1 MKFSS
6 LAVARSAVLSLGIW
20 QLVVTVVVAQQATY
34 PVMIQL
40 DLKDETFQAT
50 PVLATEQRVIMLGRD
65 GRMWDFAPQNASNF
79 TQLATSFRPLRQN
92 EMRGD
97 LLAEFGKDY
106 DVTGTGNYLVVHP
119 AGQKDQ
125 WASQFEKLFR
135 SFHQYFAARG
145 IHLQQNEFP
154 LVAVVFPDFR
164 SYQQYAAKDGMRVS
178 PGLVGYYSSRT
189 NRVALYDVT
198 HGNHDNPAWTENMAT
213 IIHEATHQTAFNTG
227 LHSRYAPQ
235 PKWLVEGLAT
245 MFEAPGVWD
254 SRNHGR
260 FRDRVNRTRM
270 LEFLEYAKTLR
281 QPNSLAQFIATD
293 DAYYQRPATAYGEGW
308 ALVFYLIET
317 RPREFAAYVRTV
329 AARSAEE
336 GYTAEERLR
345 DFQEAFGSDFDQMEA
360 YFLRYITDLPN
371 KM

>member
-1 MKFSS
+1 MKF
-6 LAVARSAVLSLGIW
+6 LRLSLPIVTLIW
-20 QLVVTVVVAQQATY
+20 LAHGQLFTADAIAQQTY

-40 DLKDETFQAT
+40 DLKDETIEAT

-65 GRMWDFAPQNASNF
+65 GRMWDFAPQSASNF
-79 TQLATSFRPLRQN
+79 TQLSTSFRPLPQH
-92 EMRGD
+92 EMRGQ
-97 LLAEFGKDY
+97 LLAEFGNGY

-119 AGQKDQ
+119 AGQKDE

-145 IHLQQNEFP
+145 IQLQRSEFP

-164 SYQQYAAKDGMRVS
+164 SYQKYATQDGMRVS

-198 HGNHDNPAWTENMAT
+198 HGHHDNPMWAENMAT

-227 LHSRYAPQ
+227 VHSRYAQQ

-254 SRNHGR
+254 SRNHGS
-260 FRDRVNRTRM
+260 FRDRVNKTRM
-270 LEFLEYAKTLR
+270 LEFLEYARTHR
-281 QPNSLAQFIATD
+281 SANSLAQFIATD
-293 DAYYQRPATAYGEGW
+293 DAYYKRPATAYGEGW

-336 GYTAEERLR
+336 GYTAQQRLR
-345 DFQEAFGSDFDQMEA
+345 DFQDAFGSDFAQMEA
-360 YFLRYITDLPN
+360 YFLRYISDLPN

>member
-1 MKFSS
+1 MKF
-6 LAVARSAVLSLGIW
+6 LGLSLLSVT
-20 QLVVTVVVAQQATY
+20 LVLLPTCQHFTAKAIAQQETY

-40 DLKDETFQAT
+40 DLKDETIQAT
-50 PVLATEQRVIMLGRD
+50 PVLATEQRVIMLGQD

-79 TQLATSFRPLRQN
+79 AQLATPFRPLRQN

-97 LLAEFGKDY
+97 LLTEFGQGF

-119 AGQKDQ
+119 AGQKDE
-125 WASQFEKLFR
+125 WANQFETLFR
-135 SFHQYFAARG
+135 SFQQYFAARG
-145 IHLQQNEFP
+145 ILLQRNEFP

-164 SYQQYAAKDGMRVS
+164 SYQKYAARDGMRVS

-198 HGNHDNPAWTENMAT
+198 HGNHDNPMWAENMAT

-254 SRNHGR
+254 SRNHSN
-260 FRDRVNRTRM
+260 FRDRVNKTRM
-270 LEFLEYAKTLR
+270 LEFLEYAKTR
-281 QPNSLAQFIATD
+281 RAPGSLAQFIATD
-293 DAYYQRPATAYGEGW
+293 DAYYKRPSTAYGEGW

-336 GYTAEERLR
+336 GYTTEERMR
-345 DFQEAFGSDFDQMEA
+345 DFRDAFGSDFDQLEA

>member
-1 MKFSS
+1 MKF
-6 LAVARSAVLSLGIW
+6 LRLPLLS
-20 QLVVTVVVAQQATY
+20 VTLLILSTWLLFTPQVVAQQSTY

-40 DLKDETFQAT
+40 DLKDETIQAT
-50 PVLATEQRVIMLGRD
+50 PVLANEKRVIMLGRD
-65 GRMWDFAPQNASNF
+65 GRMWDFDPHSASNF
-79 TQLATSFRPLRQN
+79 TQLADSFRPLRQH
-92 EMRGD
+92 ELRGD
-97 LLAEFGKDY
+97 LLAEFGNDF

-119 AGQKDQ
+119 AGQKDA
-125 WASQFEKLFR
+125 WASQFEQLFR
-135 SFHQYFAARG
+135 SFQQYFAARG
-145 IHLQQNEFP
+145 IHLQRNEFP

-164 SYQQYAAKDGMRVS
+164 SYQKYAAQDGMRVS
-178 PGLVGYYSSRT
+178 PGLVGYYSSGT

-198 HGNHDNPAWTENMAT
+198 HGHHDNPMWAENMAT

-227 LHSRYAPQ
+227 LHSRYAQQ

-254 SRNHGR
+254 SRNHSH
-260 FRDRVNRTRM
+260 FRDRVNKTRM
-270 LEFLEYAKTLR
+270 LEFLEYAKTQR
-281 QPNSLAQFIATD
+281 PADSLAQFVATD
-293 DAYYQRPATAYGEGW
+293 NAYYKRPSTAYGEGW

-336 GYTAEERLR
+336 DYTSEQRIR
-345 DFQEAFGSDFDQMEA
+345 DFQDAFGSDVAQMEA
-360 YFLRYITDLPN
+360 YFLRYIKELPN

>member
-1 MKFSS
+1 MKF
-6 LAVARSAVLSLGIW
+6 LGLSLLSVT
-20 QLVVTVVVAQQATY
+20 LVLLPTCQHFTAKAVAQQATY

-40 DLKDETFQAT
+40 DLKDETIQAT

-79 TQLATSFRPLRQN
+79 AQLATPFRPLRQN

-97 LLAEFGKDY
+97 LLTEFGQGF

-119 AGQKDQ
+119 AGQKDE
-125 WASQFEKLFR
+125 WANQFETLFR
-135 SFHQYFAARG
+135 SFQQYFAARG
-145 IHLQQNEFP
+145 IRLQRNEFP

-164 SYQQYAAKDGMRVS
+164 SYQKYAARDGMRVS

-198 HGNHDNPAWTENMAT
+198 HGNHDNPMWAENMAT

-254 SRNHGR
+254 SRDHSN
-260 FRDRVNRTRM
+260 FRDRVNKTRM
-270 LEFLEYAKTLR
+270 LEFLEYAKTR
-281 QPNSLAQFIATD
+281 RAPGSLAQFIATD
-293 DAYYQRPATAYGEGW
+293 DAYYKRPSTAYGEGW

-336 GYTAEERLR
+336 GYTTEERMR
-345 DFQEAFGSDFDQMEA
+345 DFRDAFGSDFDQMEA

>member
-1 MKFSS
+1 MKFLGLPLLCATLACLSNGPFFTS
-6 LAVARSAVLSLGIW
+6 EAVAQS
-20 QLVVTVVVAQQATY
+20 ATY

-40 DLKDETFQAT
+40 DLKDETIQAT

-79 TQLATSFRPLRQN
+79 TQLATSFRPLRQY
-92 EMRGD
+92 ELRGD
-97 LLAEFGKDY
+97 LLAEFGKGF

-119 AGQKDQ
+119 AGQKDE
-125 WASQFEKLFR
+125 WASQFEQLFR

-145 IHLQQNEFP
+145 IHLQRNEFP

-164 SYQQYAAKDGMRVS
+164 SYQKYAAQDGMRVS

-198 HGNHDNPAWTENMAT
+198 HGHHDNPMWAENMAT

-254 SRNHGR
+254 SRNHGN
-260 FRDRVNRTRM
+260 FRDRVNKTRM
-270 LEFLEYAKTLR
+270 LEFLEYARTHR
-281 QPNSLAQFIATD
+281 SANSLAQFIATD
-293 DAYYQRPATAYGEGW
+293 DAYYKRPATAYGEGW

-329 AARSAEE
+329 AARSAEV

-345 DFQEAFGSDFDQMEA
+345 DFQDAFGSDLAQMEA

>member
-1 MKFSS
+1 MKFLCFS
-6 LAVARSAVLSLGIW
+6 LLSMISFFTLDCSQFSAKLF
-20 QLVVTVVVAQQATY
+20 AQQATY

-40 DLKDETFQAT
+40 DLNDQTIQAT
-50 PVLATEQRVIMLGRD
+50 PVMATEQRVIMLGRD
-65 GRMWDFAPQNASNF
+65 GRMWDFAPQKASNF
-79 TQLATSFRPLRQN
+79 TQLSSSFRPLRQN

-97 LLAEFGKDY
+97 LLAEFGRGF

-119 AGQKDQ
+119 AGQKDE
-125 WASQFEKLFR
+125 WASQFETLFR
-135 SFHQYFAARG
+135 SFQQYFAARG
-145 IHLQQNEFP
+145 IHLQRNEFP

-164 SYQQYAAKDGMRVS
+164 SYQQYAAQDGMRVS

-198 HGNHDNPAWTENMAT
+198 HGNPDNPAWADNMAT

-227 LHSRYAPQ
+227 IHSRYAPQ

-254 SRNHGR
+254 SRNHSH
-260 FRDRVNRTRM
+260 FRDRVNKTRM
-270 LEFLEYAKTLR
+270 LEFLEYAKTQR
-281 QPNSLAQFIATD
+281 SPNSLAQFIATD
-293 DAYYQRPATAYGEGW
+293 DAYYRRPATAYGEGW

-317 RPREFAAYVRTV
+317 RPREFANYVRTV

-336 GYTAEERLR
+336 GYSSEERLR
-345 DFQEAFGSDFDQMEA
+345 DFQEAFGSDLDQMEA
-360 YFLRYITDLPN
+360 YFLRYIRDVPN